1 MLENRSTFTGVEQAI
16 TRDNPFSALGTNTEG
31 LMTSR
36 DCIESANLDWK
47 VELMPAY
54 AKLPSGEFVEVYH
67 NQIPMRMDTMTPFK
81 AVGNRYVP
89 FQNVDVFSFM
99 DNVSSY

>member
-54 AKLPSGEFVEVYH
+54 AKLPSGKFVENSRAFFFDLKILAVPP
-67 NQIPMRMDTMTPFK
+67 IPRI
-81 AVGNRYVP
+81 GC
-89 FQNVDVFSFM
+89 
-99 DNVSSY
+99 SST